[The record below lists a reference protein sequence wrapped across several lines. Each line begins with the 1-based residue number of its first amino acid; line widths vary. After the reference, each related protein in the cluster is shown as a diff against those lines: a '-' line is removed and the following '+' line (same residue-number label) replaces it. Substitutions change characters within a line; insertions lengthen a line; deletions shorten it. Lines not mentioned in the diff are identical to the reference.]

1 MINIILLI
9 LSLSLIPKIDI
20 WFTKYIYQINFLKIL
35 SGSQFIKRYFL
46 GINCIFYAYF
56 IYLGFWK
63 MILYHS
69 LFDLLFINFF
79 LKWCIK
85 RIRPIS
91 SLFKDDK
98 YFGLTDF
105 KFTSKWAINQ
115 SFTSSHVSFTYSVFY
130 LFWNFTCL
138 NLLSY
143 SYLIALIIMILCRI
157 NKGAHYLSD
166 CCYSLIFCTLFYQ
179 YII

>member
-1 MINIILLI
+1 
-9 LSLSLIPKIDI
+9 
-20 WFTKYIYQINFLKIL
+20 
-35 SGSQFIKRYFL
+35 
-46 GINCIFYAYF
+46 
-56 IYLGFWK
+56 

-69 LFDLLFINFF
+69 LFDLLFINFC

-105 KFTSKWAINQ
+105 KFTSRWAINQ

-130 LFWNFTCL
+130 LFWHFTSL

-143 SYLIALIIMILCRI
+143 SYLIALIIVFNLFIGYFPFS
-157 NKGAHYLSD
+157 K
-166 CCYSLIFCTLFYQ
+166 SLILIFVNSNALST
-179 YII
+179 I